1 MDALKDI
8 VEKLRKPLALEM
20 KMGCRNN
27 AVIGGVPQ
35 YVQQWADKAAALC
48 DEDGQ
53 RERFR
58 QLPQFF
64 SDYLALDFAA
74 RRQRVNAA
82 LKLLNETSQSG
93 NWEIGK
99 LGNETTTTA
108 TSQPS
113 TPPLQP
119 STVSPEP
126 ITQNPPPEVQS
137 PEPPAIDLDAS
148 LQYVKGV
155 GPKRFEAL
163 QRLGVNTIRDLL
175 YYFPFRYEDRR
186 HVKPIALV
194 EDGVKES
201 VCGVVVGAGES
212 EKRRGV
218 TITKVCIA
226 DETGRAFLTWFNQPF
241 REKQFEKGT
250 RLFAFGKV
258 KRFRGIL
265 NIESPDIEV
274 MSEDEDNL
282 HIGRIVPVYSLTEG
296 LYQSNLRKIIY
307 HTVERAAPHV
317 TEILPKAVMMKHRL
331 RPISF
336 ALKQVHFPDDW
347 TLKEQ
352 ARRRLVFE
360 ELFLLQ
366 IALAQRRQGIKEE
379 SLGISLPVKEHQVED
394 YLRALP
400 FALTNA
406 QKRVLAELR
415 ADMES
420 TKPMNR
426 LLHGDVGSGK
436 TVLAAFALYGA
447 VVNGYQGAMMAP
459 TEILAEQHYRVL
471 SDLLQPLG
479 IEPVLLTGSLSAREK
494 KRLHADIAEGRIQV
508 VVGTHALI
516 QEGVAFHRLGL
527 AVVDEQHR
535 FGVMQRAAL
544 AQKGYNPDVLVMSA
558 TPIPRTM
565 ALTVFGDLDV
575 SVLDEMPPGRQP
587 VITKSLKAHQRDRA
601 YEFVRKEVKAGRQA
615 YVVCPLVEESEK
627 LEYLRAATALAERLQ
642 KEVFPDLRV
651 GLVHGRMSA
660 QEREEVMTAFR
671 NRELDVLTSTT
682 VIEVGV
688 DVPNATV
695 MLIEDAER
703 FGLAQLHQLRGR
715 VGRGEHQSYCLLLSH
730 SPNEDSKARLKAMTD
745 TNDGFKIAEQDLL
758 LRGPGE
764 FYGTR
769 QHGLPDFRLANI
781 VRDVELLLLARQEAF
796 ELVKRDPQ
804 LALPEHQPLK
814 EALKRFWGGKL
825 EMVSVS

>member
-1 MDALKDI
+1 MA
-8 VEKLRKPLALEM
+8 EM
-20 KMGCRNN
+20 
-27 AVIGGVPQ
+27 
-35 YVQQWADKAAALC
+35 
-48 DEDGQ
+48 
-53 RERFR
+53 
-58 QLPQFF
+58 
-64 SDYLALDFAA
+64 
-74 RRQRVNAA
+74 
-82 LKLLNETSQSG
+82 
-93 NWEIGK
+93 
-99 LGNETTTTA
+99 
-108 TSQPS
+108 
-113 TPPLQP
+113 
-119 STVSPEP
+119 
-126 ITQNPPPEVQS
+126 
-137 PEPPAIDLDAS
+137 
-148 LQYVKGV
+148 
-155 GPKRFEAL
+155 
-163 QRLGVNTIRDLL
+163 
-175 YYFPFRYEDRR
+175 
-186 HVKPIALV
+186 
-194 EDGVKES
+194 
-201 VCGVVVGAGES
+201 
-212 EKRRGV
+212 
-218 TITKVCIA
+218 
-226 DETGRAFLTWFNQPF
+226 
-241 REKQFEKGT
+241 
-250 RLFAFGKV
+250 
-258 KRFRGIL
+258 
-265 NIESPDIEV
+265 
-274 MSEDEDNL
+274 
-282 HIGRIVPVYSLTEG
+282 
-296 LYQSNLRKIIY
+296 
-307 HTVERAAPHV
+307 
-317 TEILPKAVMMKHRL
+317 
-331 RPISF
+331 
-336 ALKQVHFPDDW
+336 
-347 TLKEQ
+347 
-352 ARRRLVFE
+352 
-360 ELFLLQ
+360 
-366 IALAQRRQGIKEE
+366 
-379 SLGISLPVKEHQVED
+379 
-394 YLRALP
+394 
-400 FALTNA
+400 
-406 QKRVLAELR
+406 R

-436 TVLAAFALYGA
+436 TVIAAFALYGA

-471 SDLLQPLG
+471 SNLLQPLG

-494 KRLHADIAEGRIQV
+494 KRIHSDIAEGRMQV

-587 VITKSLKAHQRDRA
+587 IITKSLKTHQRDRA

-642 KEVFPDLRV
+642 EEVFPDLRV

-671 NRELDVLTSTT
+671 HRELDVLTSTT

-715 VGRGEHQSYCLLLSH
+715 VGRGEFQSYCLLISN

-804 LALPEHQPLK
+804 LSLSEHQPLK